1 MESFYQL
8 LDDGLF
14 ESSTRT
20 AGPWGPEAQHAG
32 PPSAL
37 FAREFSRH
45 GEIGDKRI
53 ASISVDILSPVPIS
67 PLDVRV
73 RVDKPGRRVELLSGE
88 IRAGDKVVM
97 AARAWRVLKAPDDL
111 PTIGSIAKLSEPK
124 SRGEGDGVGREVM
137 PGAYTGGYLSAVEWL
152 QAPEDEGK
160 PVNEARSAWIRPLIP
175 LVAGETVTGT
185 ELAML
190 TADSGSGVHVPV
202 DPFHHQGINCTL
214 HVAFVREPE
223 GNRIGLESRT
233 SVEPGGCG
241 LTSTTLYDRRGVV
254 GTGTQSL
261 LFH

>member
-1 MESFYQL
+1 MESFYQHL
-8 LDDGLF
+8 ADGRF

-37 FAREFSRH
+37 LARQFSRY

-53 ASISVDILSPVPIS
+53 ASISIDILSPVPIS
-67 PLDVRV
+67 PLEIRM

-97 AARAWRVLKAPDDL
+97 AARAWRVLKAPDDV
-111 PTIGSIAKLSEPK
+111 PNIGSRAQLPEPV
-124 SRGEGDGVGREVM
+124 SSGDGVGREVM

-152 QAPEDEGK
+152 QAPEEEGK
-160 PVNEARSAWIRPLIP
+160 PVNEARSAWIRPLVP
-175 LVAGETVTGT
+175 LVEGESITGT

-190 TADSGSGVHVPV
+190 TADSGSGVHVPI

-223 GNRIGLESRT
+223 GDRVGLESRT
-233 SVEPGGCG
+233 SVVPGGCG
-241 LTSTTLYDRRGVV
+241 LTSTTLYDRRGVI